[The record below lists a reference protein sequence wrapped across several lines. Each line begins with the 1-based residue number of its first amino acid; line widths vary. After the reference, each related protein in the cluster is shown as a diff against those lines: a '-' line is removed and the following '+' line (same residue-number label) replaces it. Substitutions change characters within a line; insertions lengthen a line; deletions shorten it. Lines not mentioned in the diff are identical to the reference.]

1 MALTITSRSNINASG
16 QLLQTW
22 LDRTVLENFEPNLR
36 FYDM

>member
-1 MALTITSRSNINASG
+1 MNRANIDYSG

-22 LDRTVLENFEPNLR
+22 LDRTVLENFEPELR